1 MFPGGTPAWMPDAQ
15 ARARLLLEAG
25 ADAGARN
32 RHGRTPADLAA
43 ENGQAAAQ
51 DLLMESMK
59 ETRRGKA

>member
-1 MFPGGTPAWMPDAQ
+1 MPDAQ
-15 ARARLLLEAG
+15 ARARLLL
-25 ADAGARN
+25 DAGGDAGVRY

-59 ETRRGKA
+59 ETRRVEA